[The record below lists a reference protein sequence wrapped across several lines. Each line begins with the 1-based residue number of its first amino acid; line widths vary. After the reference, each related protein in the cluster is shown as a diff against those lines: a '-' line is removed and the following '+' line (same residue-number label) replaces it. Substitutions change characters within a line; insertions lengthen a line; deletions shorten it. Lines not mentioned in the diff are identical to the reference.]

1 MVSHHSHLSDV
12 PGNLAD
18 FALALTGLPY
28 AIVSGGIAIT
38 NRLIT
43 GPSPFGCGCGCGQP
57 RIEQCRDGSIVR
69 HHYSV
74 CCMPRSYR
82 CGGSCT

>member
-1 MVSHHSHLSDV
+1 MGNPHSHLSDI

-18 FALALTGLPY
+18 FAMALAGLPY
-28 AIVSGGIAIT
+28 AIVSRGGAIT
-38 NRLIT
+38 NRLIA
-43 GPSPFGCGCGCGQP
+43 GPSPLGCGGGQP
-57 RIEQCRDGSIVR
+57 YIEQCRDGSIVR

-74 CCMPRSYR
+74 CCVPRSYR

>member
-1 MVSHHSHLSDV
+1 MGSHHSHLSDV

-18 FALALTGLPY
+18 FAMALTGLPY

-38 NRLIT
+38 NRLIA
-43 GPSPFGCGCGCGQP
+43 GPSPSGCGCGQP
-57 RIEQCRDGSIVR
+57 RIEQCLDGSIAR

-74 CCMPRSYR
+74 CCVPRSYR